1 MSSSNQHANGTIIL
15 KSFSE
20 LASVLDLDSLEPGPP
35 DDTSFAFE
43 HRAIADVDHHGSID
57 EPHPST
63 TLAIDLASVMADLAH
78 VSTDLESLA
87 RVDAQARE
95 QATLEQAQY
104 EALVAE
110 RQQAESALAEAR
122 TIRTAA
128 EQLLARAFTEE
139 ARAEASRH
147 ATAARAAELAC
158 TQLLAERTRVAEE
171 LAVRPHLARVLA
183 DRERHE
189 QEQAQASERFE
200 RDRVARLSS
209 GLAAAKEARSRGR
222 LEDARNLLVALARNF
237 PDDTEIRSSL
247 DAVRWQMQH
256 LRAAPA
262 ENALNAVLRRPYR
275 DDPRAAVDCLAAL
288 DMHGL
293 PEQLARRVF
302 GVWSRICLTLV
313 RQKSM
318 HDPRRHSSETSRG
331 LIFARHTPETAYMVV
346 SALGQSG
353 WQVGD
358 EIKDQRIIDASRPL
372 TDR

>member
-1 MSSSNQHANGTIIL
+1 MITL

-20 LASVLDLDSLEPGPP
+20 LASVLDLDSLEPGPSEL
-35 DDTSFAFE
+35 DDTSLNVE
-43 HRAIADVDHHGSID
+43 HPVTPAEVNHHGSIGEAD
-57 EPHPST
+57 SST
-63 TLAIDLASVMADLAH
+63 TLAIDLAGVMAELAH

-87 RVDAQARE
+87 RADARARE
-95 QATLEQAQY
+95 QASLELAQY
-104 EALVAE
+104 ETLVAE
-110 RQQAESALAEAR
+110 RRQAESALAEAG

-128 EQLLARAFTEE
+128 EQLLARAFTED
-139 ARAEASRH
+139 ARAQAAQH
-147 ATAARAAELAC
+147 AAAARAAELAC
-158 TQLLAERTRVAEE
+158 TQVLAQRIRSADE
-171 LAVRPHLARVLA
+171 LSSRPHLARVLA

-189 QEQAQASERFE
+189 QEQAEASERFE

-209 GLAAAKEARSRGR
+209 GLVAAKEARSQGR
-222 LEDARNLLVALARNF
+222 LEEARNLLVTLARSF

-247 DAVRWQMQH
+247 DAVRWQIQH

-262 ENALNAVLRRPYR
+262 ENALNAVLRRPYG
-275 DDPRAAVDCLAAL
+275 DDPRAALDCLAAL

-302 GVWSRICLTLV
+302 GVWSRICLMLV
-313 RQKSM
+313 RQESM
-318 HDPRRHSSETSRG
+318 HDPRRYSSETSRG
-331 LIFARHTPETAYMVV
+331 LIFARHSPEAAYMVI
-346 SALGQSG
+346 SALGLSG